1 VSLFRSRSD
10 DVFDVHLT
18 VSRSSERIESL
29 AAVLHLKYVRIE
41 LSRGAQPDQSM
52 LTGQVTGDLRDA
64 IATADKWTV
73 RLQSQRI
80 WVSRRKIETAP
91 WNAGVPADDDA
102 VREPGRYFE
111 HHIKVLVATGDLDR
125 LAGTAE
131 QYGAHASRNAR
142 RTRPDGRQER
152 FVTLRCLDSGRS
164 TAIAH
169 CEELIAAL
177 DAAGFTRLESES
189 EYVMVDTNLGHDAGS
204 AIRPSA
210 RRGVRVFDWDIKG
223 DVGNLLLRLQMALAL
238 S

>member
-1 VSLFRSRSD
+1 VYELALVPGCADGRNRGRTSVGSSGGEAVSLFRSRSD

-125 LAGTAE
+125 M
-131 QYGAHASRNAR
+131 
-142 RTRPDGRQER
+142 
-152 FVTLRCLDSGRS
+152 VGRS
-164 TAIAH
+164 
-169 CEELIAAL
+169 
-177 DAAGFTRLESES
+177 
-189 EYVMVDTNLGHDAGS
+189 GS
-204 AIRPSA
+204 
-210 RRGVRVFDWDIKG
+210 
-223 DVGNLLLRLQMALAL
+223 
-238 S
+238 